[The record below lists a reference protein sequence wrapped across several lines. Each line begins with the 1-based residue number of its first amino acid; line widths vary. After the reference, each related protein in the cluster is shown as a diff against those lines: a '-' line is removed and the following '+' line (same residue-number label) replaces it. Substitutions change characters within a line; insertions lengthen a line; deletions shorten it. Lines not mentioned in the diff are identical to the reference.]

1 MEATDRWYRISGTE
15 VLDRLH
21 AREEGLRAAEVT
33 KRQSEYGYNEL
44 PEAPQP
50 TLLSRFLKQF
60 ASPLIS
66 LLLLAVVVL
75 FVRNEMADALIVLSV
90 LVLNACIGV
99 VQEGRAKRAL
109 AALRSYSV
117 VNATA
122 RRNGLITVVPER
134 ELVPGDIIELREG
147 ERVPADARILH
158 THEILID
165 ESVLTGESLPV
176 AKRAESIVSDEP
188 LAPHAQKNMV
198 FSGTFVSHGSA
209 VVVVVGTGV
218 RTELGKIAGSLKEVD
233 TPIPLEREVRLLG
246 RQLIIGVSI
255 LATLLIVLGVAR
267 GDAPSSMVA
276 LALALA
282 ISIIPEGLPVVM
294 TYVLAKG
301 VTRMAKRNVLMKQLP
316 AVESLGTVD
325 VVAVDKTGTITR
337 NELAVAKVWTLD
349 DLYDVEAHGYEP
361 IGSVVSTSGRELTL
375 TALATTAD
383 LTNSAVLTE
392 HEGAWKVQGEPTE
405 AALGVLARKL
415 TPESG
420 WQLVRDPGFDYRK
433 KLHSVLHQADGYR
446 ISVAGA
452 PEAVLERCNCSPL
465 EADRIITAVHAFSHQ
480 GLRVIALAHKVSR
493 ALPDL
498 DELPTLQ
505 FDGLVAM
512 QDGLKDGVR
521 AAVQRLQRA
530 GIRVAMIT
538 GDVAATAQ
546 SLATEA
552 GIFRPGDRVLTGND
566 VGRMSVE
573 ELGQVVQ
580 DVTVFAR
587 IVPEDKLKI
596 IEAYQ
601 HAGLT
606 TAMTG
611 DGVND
616 APALVA
622 ADVGI
627 AMGVGGTE
635 VAKEAADVVLLDDNL
650 GSIAAG
656 VEEGRGI
663 SSNLRKVVGYL
674 VAGSISQVVLTV
686 AALLGSLPLP
696 LSPTQIIWLNL
707 ITDGVLV
714 LAVASEPLE
723 RRLMTARYKNV
734 KTLVT
739 RRSAT
744 TMLLIGSTMGVSVGA
759 LYLLFLR
766 YEPTLAQTIALT
778 ALAGAHF
785 GYAWSARS
793 SYRTLRQ
800 LGTKNQF
807 LVKAMVGMGVVQLLA
822 VYWGPLS
829 SMLRVEA
836 LPVSYLAFVLLPAVV
851 VLVVDELRKQVVKQL
866 RW

>member
-1 MEATDRWYRISGTE
+1 MEATERWYRLSGTE
-15 VLDRLH
+15 VLERLH
-21 AREEGLRAAEVT
+21 SREEGLRSAEAR
-33 KRQSEYGYNEL
+33 KRAVQHGLNEL

-50 TLLSRFLKQF
+50 TLLARFLKQF

-75 FVRNEMADALIVLSV
+75 FYRGEQADATIVLSV
-90 LVLNACIGV
+90 LVLNAVIGV

-117 VNATA
+117 ANATV
-122 RRNGLITVVPER
+122 RRDGLVQVIPER
-134 ELVPGDIIELREG
+134 DLVPGDVIELREG
-147 ERVPADARILH
+147 ERVPADARIIH
-158 THEILID
+158 THEIQVD

-176 AKRAESIVSDEP
+176 SKRAEPLQTDEP
-188 LAPHAQKNMV
+188 LAPHAQRNMV

-209 VVVVVGTGV
+209 LAVVVSTGV
-218 RTELGKIAGSLKEVD
+218 ETELGKIAGSLKEVD

-255 LATLLIVLGVAR
+255 LATLLIVLGVLR
-267 GDAPSSMVA
+267 GDEPSSMVA

-316 AVESLGTVD
+316 AVESLGSVD

-337 NELAVAKVWTLD
+337 NELAVTRVWTLD
-349 DLYDVEAHGYEP
+349 ELYEVEVHGYEAT
-361 IGSVVSTSGRELTL
+361 GEVRAGSGRAVHLEQ
-375 TALATTAD
+375 LATTAL
-383 LTNSAVLTE
+383 LTNSAVLTP
-392 HEGAWKVQGEPTE
+392 HEGGWKVQGEPTE
-405 AALGVLARKL
+405 AALGVLAEKL
-415 TPESG
+415 EPERA
-420 WQLVRDPGFDYRK
+420 WNLVKDPGFDYRK
-433 KLHSVLHQADGYR
+433 KLHAVLHQESGYR

-452 PEAVLERCNCSPL
+452 PEAVLERCGLFAL
-465 EADRIITAVHAFSHQ
+465 ELDRALTAVHAFSHQ
-480 GLRVIALAHKVSR
+480 GLRVIALAHHVSR
-493 ALPDL
+493 ALPDVE
-498 DELPTLQ
+498 ELPKLQ

-512 QDGLKDGVR
+512 QDGLKDGVQS
-521 AAVQRLQRA
+521 AVQRLHRA

-546 SLATEA
+546 SLAAEA
-552 GIFRPGDRVLTGND
+552 GIFRPGDKVLSGAD
-566 VGRMSVE
+566 VARMSLE
-573 ELGQVVQ
+573 ELSQAVQ

-601 HAGLT
+601 LAGLT

-622 ADVGI
+622 ADIGI
-627 AMGVGGTE
+627 AMGLGGTE

-663 SSNLRKVVGYL
+663 SANLRKVVGYL

-696 LSPTQIIWLNL
+696 LSPSQIIWLNL

-723 RRLMTARYKNV
+723 RRLMTLRYKNV

-739 RRSAT
+739 TRSAA
-744 TMLLIGSTMGVSVGA
+744 TMLYIGMAMGVSVGVV
-759 LYLLFLR
+759 YLLFLR
-766 YEPTLAQTIALT
+766 FEPGLAQTVSLT
-778 ALAGAHF
+778 AFAAAHF

-793 SYRTLRQ
+793 SYRTLKQ
-800 LGTKNQF
+800 LGTKNHF
-807 LVKAMVGMGVVQLLA
+807 LIKAMVGMGAVQLLA
-822 VYWGPLS
+822 VYWPPLS
-829 SMLRVEA
+829 AMLHTQA
-836 LPVSYLAFVLLPAVV
+836 LPLPYLALVILPAAAVLLA
-851 VLVVDELRKQVVKQL
+851 DELRKQAVKQL